1 MKKTFYISSSLFFLF
16 FTQIIFSQK
25 TEENFLFKNYSSS
38 VFGEKDAGLNL
49 LTSSNRY
56 EGDKNFYNKIQNSG
70 IAIQQVGNYN
80 DALVDVKSKTT
91 SISIIQNGN
100 NNEYLL
106 VKEATN
112 IAIDINQNGNSNKIN
127 DYSYRT
133 NYDVNT
139 QMIQNGNNQNIKS
152 IGTNSISKDM
162 KVTQIGNGASVII
175 LNKLN

>member
-1 MKKTFYISSSLFFLF
+1 MNKKYDIEVIQMS
-16 FTQIIFSQK
+16 K
-25 TEENFLFKNYSSS
+25 YVKPVVEP
-38 VFGEKDAGLNL
+38 A
-49 LTSSNRY
+49 TSS
-56 EGDKNFYNKIQNSG
+56 KWT
-70 IAIQQVGNYN
+70 
-80 DALVDVKSKTT
+80 L
-91 SISIIQNGN
+91 NGN

-112 IAIDINQNGNSNKIN
+112 ITVGINQNGNSNKID

-152 IGTNSISKDM
+152 IGTNAISKDM